1 MSIFDFLLSGGETA
15 DSVQNNS
22 DTLEELQQL
31 LDETERNRITPQTRK
46 SYNTKLRK
54 FLEWYDNNIRSGDF
68 EGPCPTRSELATR
81 LQTEE
86 LEKVVMLYLTKRY
99 CHDNLKAGSLQGDV
113 SAFGFCVKEEGMQ
126 LPSLLKARLAK
137 FLQCLSKQDARKRE
151 AGGPEV
157 RVGRQPLSFGEYDKL
172 CRKLL
177 ADEDIMSLLLVTITW
192 SAMNR
197 VNESLKLA
205 FANIEKEDD
214 HLKLTIQKT
223 KSDQSGEKK
232 KIVRVYAN
240 PSEPHLCVF
249 TALGL
254 FLLKYGV
261 QEDAVFGGTSL
272 ESSRSKYCKIIQR
285 ITDTD
290 RAGTH
295 SLRKGAASFASG
307 SSTNSPGVF
316 SICNRGGWS
325 TGVMNRY
332 IRDDTSGDCY
342 LGRILTG
349 LNRDDADF
357 ATLPPHFTDELDPV
371 DAFITETF
379 GIECPLHSSA
389 ITLCL
394 ASVCWHKERL
404 ADISPGYAT
413 MIPSLPQPATGI
425 RSLYIR
431 GTGVPP
437 DISLHC
443 VIRDLKEQQDSTL
456 EFLRTYRDETR
467 TWRERLLG
475 QVRDTIEKHWELNG
489 TVTPH
494 HMKEV
499 IGASL
504 ENQLDILM
512 SGVNK
517 LLDDRL
523 PARVVQTPTA
533 PSVPTPSAGQFAF
546 RPGVPGFSSLP
557 VGFCLSPKWT
567 LHQIC
572 YFYFRPQD
580 YKGEPVP
587 ALREMDAGDFRFHPK
602 RKEQTSILR
611 DIKMVMSHVLNQLS
625 SDCIEVLETGS
636 MVEVR
641 SIQIRIPPPPRSA
654 RRSRGTYN
662 TNVLTVGVRCL
673 RNRFGKV
680 PPIRTSSRIQN
691 SRRRRRG

>member
-1 MSIFDFLLSGGETA
+1 MLTLPHFLL
-15 DSVQNNS
+15 
-22 DTLEELQQL
+22 
-31 LDETERNRITPQTRK
+31 I
-46 SYNTKLRK
+46 
-54 FLEWYDNNIRSGDF
+54 F
-68 EGPCPTRSELATR
+68 
-81 LQTEE
+81 
-86 LEKVVMLYLTKRY
+86 
-99 CHDNLKAGSLQGDV
+99 
-113 SAFGFCVKEEGMQ
+113 
-126 LPSLLKARLAK
+126 
-137 FLQCLSKQDARKRE
+137 
-151 AGGPEV
+151 
-157 RVGRQPLSFGEYDKL
+157 
-172 CRKLL
+172 
-177 ADEDIMSLLLVTITW
+177 
-192 SAMNR
+192 
-197 VNESLKLA
+197 
-205 FANIEKEDD
+205 
-214 HLKLTIQKT
+214 
-223 KSDQSGEKK
+223 
-232 KIVRVYAN
+232 
-240 PSEPHLCVF
+240 
-249 TALGL
+249 
-254 FLLKYGV
+254 
-261 QEDAVFGGTSL
+261 
-272 ESSRSKYCKIIQR
+272 
-285 ITDTD
+285 
-290 RAGTH
+290 
-295 SLRKGAASFASG
+295 
-307 SSTNSPGVF
+307 
-316 SICNRGGWS
+316 
-325 TGVMNRY
+325 
-332 IRDDTSGDCY
+332 
-342 LGRILTG
+342 
-349 LNRDDADF
+349 
-357 ATLPPHFTDELDPV
+357 DELDPV

-625 SDCIEVLETGS
+625 SDCSTFSSFSSHWSFKCVCLLFRPRASASRSSFCFLGS
-636 MVEVR
+636 SLAKAEPSPSPLPQSLVKAKRLTSHFTLTTLLSPFHTPHGQPLFASWIRVQSESLFLRRLLLFHAAAPSHLCNTSR
-641 SIQIRIPPPPRSA
+641 SLPRA
-654 RRSRGTYN
+654 T
-662 TNVLTVGVRCL
+662 
-673 RNRFGKV
+673 FGLGLLD
-680 PPIRTSSRIQN
+680 SYL
-691 SRRRRRG
+691 SRRL